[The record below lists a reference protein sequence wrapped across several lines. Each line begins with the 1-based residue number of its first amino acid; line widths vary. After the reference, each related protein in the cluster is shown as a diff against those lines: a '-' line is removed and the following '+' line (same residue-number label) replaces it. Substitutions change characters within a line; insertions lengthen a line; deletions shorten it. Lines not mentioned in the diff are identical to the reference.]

1 MPFHRISIP
10 IAARILMQ
18 VVLPVLAA
26 LGAGFVVLNWALAG
40 QVKSGVRETLAEVQE
55 SQGRLWREWEVEQRN
70 SLAAI
75 TENASVKAGISLYR
89 EASGSPEAQ
98 ATLTGQLQELHEG
111 LTHEI
116 LMVLDADRVPIATSF
131 RERGAPMGPLRLEKK
146 PMELRAVVEVNGKI
160 YRALAAPINLGDENI
175 GYVVT
180 GRPFDGSVPYGV
192 AVLVQNGNVVA
203 SPKGKLSIEPAEL
216 SRQLAGCK
224 TNPKDCELRAGG
236 ELWMASR
243 LALNGFEGLD
253 GVWVLQ
259 SVDTTMGKLTA
270 GLRPALWAT
279 VAGILII
286 AVPLSLFTSR
296 SVAQPITSLVKRL
309 QESEHTGVL
318 RGGLEL
324 TSSTREVNE
333 LSAAFNLAAKAVADS
348 QRRLDEAYL
357 QFTQSMAQ
365 ALDAR
370 DHYTAGHSSRV
381 GLYAL
386 RIAQALNLPDREQ
399 AIVEVGA
406 TLHDIGK
413 IGIPDQVLQKAGRL
427 TDEEF
432 RLIQKHPVLGK
443 RILEGVAKFQDYLA
457 IVELHHENHDGS
469 GYPWGLQG
477 ETIPLGA
484 RIVHVVDAFDAMTT
498 SRPYREA
505 MSTDRALSILKKNAG
520 SQFDPRIVQ
529 VFLDLVHADP
539 SILPPE
545 PGPIGNLGRA
555 VERESRDS

>member
-1 MPFHRISIP
+1 MTFRRISIP

-26 LGAGFVVLNWALAG
+26 LGAGFLALNWALAG

-55 SQGRLWREWEVEQRN
+55 SQGKLWKEWEIEQRN

-75 TENASVKAGISLYR
+75 AENASLKAGIGLYR
-89 EASGSPEAQ
+89 ETSGSPEAA
-98 ATLTGQLQELHEG
+98 ATLNGQLQELHEG
-111 LTHEI
+111 LTHEL
-116 LMVLDADRVPIATSF
+116 LMVLDADREPLAASL
-131 RERGAPMGPLRLEKK
+131 RERGAGAVPLQAPRK
-146 PMELRAVVEVNGKI
+146 PFRLRAVAEVNGRM
-160 YRALAAPINLGDENI
+160 YRTLAAPINMGDENL
-175 GYVVT
+175 GYVLT
-180 GRPFDGSVPYGV
+180 GRPFDATVPYGI
-192 AVLVQNGNVVA
+192 AVLVQDGNVVA
-203 SPKGKLSIEPAEL
+203 KGKLGIEAAEL

-224 TNPKDCELRAGG
+224 TNPTDCELRAGG
-236 ELWMASR
+236 ELWIASR
-243 LALNGFEGLD
+243 LGMAGFDGLD

-259 SVDTTMGKLTA
+259 SVDAAIRKLTV
-270 GLRPALWAT
+270 GMRPAIWAT
-279 VAGILII
+279 VAGILLV

-296 SVAQPITSLVKRL
+296 NVAQPITSLVKRL

-318 RGGLEL
+318 RGGLDL
-324 TSSTREVNE
+324 TSSTSEVNE
-333 LSAAFNLAAKAVADS
+333 LSAAFNRAAKAVADS

-386 RIAQALNLPDREQ
+386 RIAQALNLPEREQ

-413 IGIPDQVLQKAGRL
+413 IGIPDHVLQKAGRL

-432 RLIQKHPVLGK
+432 RLIQQHPVLGR
-443 RILEGVAKFQDYLA
+443 RILQGVAKFHDYLA

-477 ETIPLGA
+477 ENIPLGA

-505 MSTDRALSILKKNAG
+505 MPPEKALSILKTNAG

-529 VFLDLVHADP
+529 VFLDLVQSDP

-545 PGPIGNLGRA
+545 PDPILNLGRA
-555 VERESRDS
+555 VGRESQNPS